1 MDRIL
6 LSEPRCECHGHV
18 IMDGVDFKSAVLLH
32 KYGPDL
38 AVVRSAL
45 YDMEEACVE
54 YFRDGGDALGVS
66 EAARP
71 IALEEFGIDYVTPV
85 FATHK
90 KGRYGGIVGR
100 AFETMADFRAL
111 LREAKAAK
119 ADFIKVMVSGL
130 LDFSEFGRLSC
141 PSLTAEEM
149 REIAEA
155 AHGEGFAVMAH
166 CNGADAVKAAVA
178 AGIDSIEHGY
188 FMDDAAIADVAASD
202 TIWVPTLA
210 ATAGFIDRPGTGEGV
225 AAAIVADQREKLARA
240 AALGAIIASGSDAGA
255 FGVPH
260 ATALDRE
267 LALLSFLSAEAVDAA
282 NAELRRRFRRG

>member
-1 MDRIL
+1 MDTPL
-6 LSEPRCECHGHV
+6 ATEPRCECHGHV
-18 IMDGVDFKSAVLLH
+18 IMAGVDFKSAVMLH

-38 AVVRSAL
+38 SAIRSAL
-45 YDMEEACVE
+45 SDAEDAGVE

-66 EAARP
+66 AAARSV
-71 IALEEFGIDYVTPV
+71 AAEEFNIEYVTPV

-100 AFETMADFRAL
+100 AFENMADFRAL
-111 LREAKAAK
+111 LADAKAAK
-119 ADFIKVMVSGL
+119 ADFVKVMVSGIL
-130 LDFSEFGRLSC
+130 EFSCFGLLSC
-141 PSLTAEEM
+141 PSLTAGEM
-149 REIAEA
+149 AEIARA

-188 FMDDAAIADVAASD
+188 YMDDAAIADLAASD

-210 ATAGFIDRPGTGEGV
+210 ATAGFIDRPGTGHGV
-225 AAAIVADQREKLARA
+225 AATIVADQQAKLARA
-240 AALGAIIASGSDAGA
+240 SELGAKIASGSDAGA

-260 ATALDRE
+260 AAALEME
-267 LALLSFLSAEAVDAA
+267 LKLLSFLRVERVEAA
-282 NAELRRRFRRG
+282 NSELRRRFRRA

>member
-1 MDRIL
+1 
-6 LSEPRCECHGHV
+6 
-18 IMDGVDFKSAVLLH
+18 
-32 KYGPDL
+32 
-38 AVVRSAL
+38 
-45 YDMEEACVE
+45 
-54 YFRDGGDALGVS
+54 
-66 EAARP
+66 
-71 IALEEFGIDYVTPV
+71 
-85 FATHK
+85 
-90 KGRYGGIVGR
+90 
-100 AFETMADFRAL
+100 
-111 LREAKAAK
+111 
-119 ADFIKVMVSGL
+119 MVSGL
-130 LDFSEFGRLSC
+130 LDFREFGKLSC

-166 CNGADAVKAAVA
+166 TNGADAVKAAVA

-225 AAAIVADQREKLARA
+225 AAAIVADQIEKLARA
-240 AALGAIIASGSDAGA
+240 AALGAKIASGSDAGA

-260 ATALDRE
+260 ATALDQE
-267 LALLSFLSAEAVDAA
+267 LALLSFLSAEDVDAA